1 MYFAKYYSVLNL
13 VMHLEIYISIL
24 KDDIPMHALL

>member
-1 MYFAKYYSVLNL
+1 MYFAKCYSVLNL
-13 VMHLEIYISIL
+13 VKHLEIYILIL